1 MKLTDTITQVT
12 KWDTLTPEELL
23 TALNKKDRLYV
34 NLKKF
39 NLIDVARV
47 IGAANMNNFI
57 EAVQA
62 AGHNWMI
69 QQATS
74 DFTPGD
80 EFQNAELL
88 KINNVYARQLAT
100 HTRRMVNLI
109 ELYQLPAPT
118 IQEVSQAQFDVK
130 LQHEKQQ
137 KADDADDKVMVYKE
151 NLSKWDGNP
160 LTEPKL

>member
-1 MKLTDTITQVT
+1 MKLTEVITKVT
-12 KWDTLTPEELL
+12 NWDTLSPGELL
-23 TALNKKDRLYV
+23 AALNTKDRLYV

-39 NLIDVARV
+39 NLIEVARV

-80 EFQNAELL
+80 EFQNAELM
-88 KINNVYARQLAT
+88 KIDNVYARQLAT
-100 HTRRMVNLI
+100 HTRRVVSLI
-109 ELYQLPAPT
+109 ELNQLPNPT
-118 IQEVSQAQFDVK
+118 LQEIAQAQFDVK
-130 LQHEKQQ
+130 LELEKQQ
-137 KADDADDKVMVYKE
+137 MDDEATDRLYRHRE
-151 NLSKWDGNP
+151 NISKWDGNP
-160 LTEPKL
+160 LTRPEL

>member
-1 MKLTDTITQVT
+1 MKLTDIITQVT

-23 TALNKKDRLYV
+23 TALNRKDRLYV

-88 KINNVYARQLAT
+88 KIDNVYARQLAT
-100 HTRRMVNLI
+100 HTRRAASLI
-109 ELYQLPAPT
+109 ELYQLPAPSL
-118 IQEVSQAQFDVK
+118 QEVELAQYALK
-130 LQHEKQQ
+130 LVQEIQQ
-137 KADDADDKVMVYKE
+137 MDDEATDRLYRYRE
-151 NLSKWDGNP
+151 NLNRWDGNP
-160 LTEPKL
+160 LTRPKL

>member
-1 MKLTDTITQVT
+1 MKLTEVITKVT
-12 KWDTLTPEELL
+12 NWDTLSPGELL
-23 TALNKKDRLYV
+23 AALNIKDRLYV

-39 NLIDVARV
+39 NLIEVARV

-80 EFQNAELL
+80 EFQNAELM
-88 KINNVYARQLAT
+88 KIDNVYARQLAT
-100 HTRRMVNLI
+100 HTRRVVSLI
-109 ELYQLPAPT
+109 ELNQLPNPT
-118 IQEVSQAQFDVK
+118 LQEIAQAQFDVK
-130 LQHEKQQ
+130 LELEKQQ
-137 KADDADDKVMVYKE
+137 MDDEATDRLYRHRE
-151 NLSKWDGNP
+151 NISKWDGNP
-160 LTEPKL
+160 LTRPEL

>member
-1 MKLTDTITQVT
+1 MKLTEVITKVT
-12 KWDTLTPEELL
+12 NWDTLSPGELL
-23 TALNKKDRLYV
+23 AALNIKDRLYV

-39 NLIDVARV
+39 NLIEVARV

-88 KINNVYARQLAT
+88 KIDNVYARQLAT
-100 HTRRMVNLI
+100 HTRRVVSLI
-109 ELYQLPAPT
+109 ELNQLPNPT
-118 IQEVSQAQFDVK
+118 LQEVAQAQFDVK
-130 LQHEKQQ
+130 LKLEQQ
-137 KADDADDKVMVYKE
+137 QMDDEATDRLYRHRE
-151 NLSKWDGNP
+151 NIYKWDGNP
-160 LTEPKL
+160 LTRPEL